1 MQLTGIIEKAF
12 EGTTSGGKVKTDYTV
27 NGQRFTAW
35 AAKQA
40 NIGDNVTIE
49 YTEKQNG
56 QFTNRT
62 VKNISV
68 VGGTHP
74 SSVTQT
80 VSAAPTAAPKAT
92 VSNDARQAMIVDQNS
107 NTNATQ
113 LLVKMIEKEMCKT
126 HEMNIDELLMMHG
139 QIAANLSQKVMDGA
153 YHQDVKDE
161 DFADSDIP
169 F

>member
-1 MQLTGIIEKAF
+1 MQLTGIIEKAY

-56 QFTNRT
+56 QYTNRT
-62 VKNISV
+62 VKSLSV
-68 VGGTHP
+68 AGGAAP
-74 SSVTQT
+74 APQT
-80 VSAAPTAAPKAT
+80 ASAAPTAAPRAT

-126 HEMNIDELLMMHG
+126 HEMNIDELLTMHG
-139 QIAANLSQKVMDGA
+139 QIATNLSQKVMEGA
-153 YHQDVKDE
+153 YHQEVKDD